1 MGWRKYATARHT
13 VWSAEWSFGAA
24 LCAKTLASAYEKAGN
39 AQYATEL
46 RADVSSIREHV
57 MKNITEG
64 GLHNLEQDGG
74 MMYANKRFFIPW
86 GWYANEVQYEPTA
99 FALELLH
106 TVRVLHYNSTA
117 VICSEPPHALAMAR
131 PMR

>member
-1 MGWRKYATARHT
+1 M
-13 VWSAEWSFGAA
+13 
-24 LCAKTLASAYEKAGN
+24 
-39 AQYATEL
+39 
-46 RADVSSIREHV
+46 SSIREHV

-106 TVRVLHYNSTA
+106 TVRVLHYNSTLGSDLLRA
-117 VICSEPPHALAMAR
+117 APCLGYLMAR
-131 PMR
+131 PMP